1 MLNESEQKYIKDVLN
16 FVSWKRAHEC
26 IERELSDHIEDF
38 REARIS
44 EGADAETASAEAL
57 KEMGDCALVGS
68 SMNKVYRPRFSKP
81 MLIAFAVILL
91 CGILIRIFTDSYD
104 NNTTS
109 YLLSLFLGA
118 AVFFTVRRF
127 TDLKWLFEKTWWI
140 VGGYAIVLV
149 ASTVCPPLYAFERLN
164 DFIWEPLLAN
174 WYIYV
179 SLFQPV
185 VLALILWKLKNK
197 GVPGLIILGL
207 LSVLLIYPLLLAPK
221 FAVAAMLAAADAAIT
236 AYAIIKGWLGKR
248 RWLLL
253 CISILLLAGAA
264 AVLICVFG
272 SYRLYRM
279 INLYPLSITTESY
292 KTHCI
297 REILSQS
304 SLFGGIDPAGI
315 SAKTGDFLY
324 QTAYVQTSYLL
335 VYLASHVGLWIYPAV
350 ILLTAGFS
358 FFAVRWCLRQSSMF
372 SRLIS
377 LSIISVLIVQWVLYI
392 AVNLGVFNGFTLPL
406 PFLSH
411 GNVSFVVNM
420 ALAGLLFCVSG
431 TGWLYSDEPR
441 RAKAL
446 KDGIPSAAE

>member
-1 MLNESEQKYIKDVLN
+1 MEKDYYLEQYLSLLKSAKEKLSIPVIASINCSDLSTWQEY
-16 FVSWKRAHEC
+16 VSSFEKA
-26 IERELSDHIEDF
+26 
-38 REARIS
+38 
-44 EGADAETASAEAL
+44 GADGFELNYYPLAQDRNVSGEDVDKALFRFAKKIRKSTSLPVSIKLGYKYSSTANIIAELDKIGINALVLFNRFFRPDIDIEKEAMTHSQPLSGADEYAESLRWIALMSNEVKCDLAASTGVHSGETA
-57 KEMGDCALVGS
+57 
-68 SMNKVYRPRFSKP
+68 
-81 MLIAFAVILL
+81 
-91 CGILIRIFTDSYD
+91 
-104 NNTTS
+104 
-109 YLLSLFLGA
+109 
-118 AVFFTVRRF
+118 
-127 TDLKWLFEKTWWI
+127 
-140 VGGYAIVLV
+140 
-149 ASTVCPPLYAFERLN
+149 
-164 DFIWEPLLAN
+164 
-174 WYIYV
+174 
-179 SLFQPV
+179 
-185 VLALILWKLKNK
+185 
-197 GVPGLIILGL
+197 
-207 LSVLLIYPLLLAPK
+207 
-221 FAVAAMLAAADAAIT
+221 
-236 AYAIIKGWLGKR
+236 IK
-248 RWLLL
+248 
-253 CISILLLAGAA
+253 LLLAGAA